1 MLSPERIKKIAR
13 QLAALEERK
22 GGKDET
28 IYVWNDPITKEVQ
41 SAPQPPAGADLTDW
55 IHIVCDPDKN
65 V

>member
-28 IYVWNDPITKEVQ
+28 IYVWSDPITKEPQ
-41 SAPQPPAGADLTDW
+41 SAHQPPAGADLTDW
-55 IHIVCDPDKN
+55 IHIVYDSGEN